1 MCHYKMFSLA
11 KKTLKHMDTIGIH
24 LSLNKSAF
32 YEHRCL
38 KNIKNVYKYF
48 GKRDHQQQYKSILGD
63 ALVSTPE

>member
-1 MCHYKMFSLA
+1 MA
-11 KKTLKHMDTIGIH
+11 TIEIH